1 MSPSRIDLPF
11 TRISVSASARLLSN
25 WPVGRTKMR
34 SSAVVRVPAPA
45 TAFCVL
51 MACAICW
58 GDTPKRVSCVLE
70 ISM

>member
-1 MSPSRIDLPF
+1 MDFPF
-11 TRISVSASARLLSN
+11 TRISVSASARLFSN

-34 SSAVVRVPAPA
+34 SSAVVKVPALA

-51 MACAICW
+51 IAWAICC
-58 GDTPKRVSCVLE
+58 GETPSRVSCVLE

>member
-1 MSPSRIDLPF
+1 MSPSRMDLPL
-11 TRISVSASARLLSN
+11 TRISVSASARLLGN

-34 SSAVVRVPAPA
+34 SSAVVSVPEPC

-51 MACAICW
+51 IAWAICC
-58 GDTPKRVSCVLE
+58 GDTPSRVSWVLA